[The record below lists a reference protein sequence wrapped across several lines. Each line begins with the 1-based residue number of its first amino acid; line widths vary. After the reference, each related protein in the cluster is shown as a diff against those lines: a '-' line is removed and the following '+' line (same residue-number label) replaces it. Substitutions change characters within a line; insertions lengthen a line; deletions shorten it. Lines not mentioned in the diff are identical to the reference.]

1 MYYNFIGSSD
11 RSRTLT
17 HDPMEKNE
25 KAMTA
30 WTASVGMP
38 VVSWVFDH
46 WSAMRQKQTNHRN
59 VQTADQHTAQSH
71 DRFID

>member
-11 RSRTLT
+11 RSHTLT

-30 WTASVGMP
+30 WAASLGMLLM
-38 VVSWVFDH
+38 SWVFDH
-46 WSAMRQKQTNHRN
+46 
-59 VQTADQHTAQSH
+59 
-71 DRFID
+71 